1 MIWNGY
7 GSVYTVLRE
16 GSVTVGAGREN
27 HRLFKARRDGY
38 PKTLLAFTRGKGNR
52 EVGTEPI
59 FIRSV
64 PEEDRSRLRSFS
76 GTDRVR
82 MERIKFDLRKKI

>member
-16 GSVTVGAGREN
+16 GSVTVGAAKTTAGSEK
-27 HRLFKARRDGY
+27 LDGTGT
-38 PKTLLAFTRGKGNR
+38 PKNASCVYRGKGNR

-59 FIRSV
+59 FIRYV
-64 PEEDRSRLRSFS
+64 PEEDRNRLRPFQ
-76 GTDRVR
+76 
-82 MERIKFDLRKKI
+82 ERIGYEWNG